1 MDPNQLATES
11 AAAAFLIRLGLVLLV
26 GCGLGGLIALL
37 FTTLRASAMRSAG
50 EDWPYGD

>member
-11 AAAAFLIRLGLVLLV
+11 AAAAFVINCGLVLLA
-26 GCGLGGLIALL
+26 GLAGGGLLALL
-37 FTTLRASAMRSAG
+37 ITALRASAMRHAG